1 MIAYEPPCIDVLS
14 LSDIDVITASFGG
27 NTPLEDEVW

>member
-1 MIAYEPPCIDVLS
+1 MNEYEKPTLEIIS
-14 LSDIDVITASFGG
+14 ASEDIISTSFGG